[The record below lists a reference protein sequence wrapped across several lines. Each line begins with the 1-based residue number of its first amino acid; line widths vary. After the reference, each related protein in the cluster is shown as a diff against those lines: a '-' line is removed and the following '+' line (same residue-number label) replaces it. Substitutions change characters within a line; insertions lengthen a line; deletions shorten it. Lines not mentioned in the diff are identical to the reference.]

1 MPSRKRG
8 MEIWIRLIFTLESAW
23 IWKEMEQ
30 DIKINEK
37 YKNLVCSKK

>member
-8 MEIWIRLIFTLESAW
+8 MEIWIRWIFTLENTW

-37 YKNLVCSKK
+37 YKNLVCGKK